1 MAAAEGRAEPAVAGT
16 GPLTPLASGP
26 VEGMLSGAGAGVGSG
41 GDLQAETSA
50 APTAM
55 MPASNQ
61 WLRVPVERGEGV
73 SGMV

>member
-1 MAAAEGRAEPAVAGT
+1 MMNRLNWDDTRLFLALARHGT
-16 GPLTPLASGP
+16 
-26 VEGMLSGAGAGVGSG
+26 LSGAGAGVGSG

-61 WLRVPVERGEGV
+61 WLRFPVERGEGV
-73 SGMV
+73 SCMV

>member
-1 MAAAEGRAEPAVAGT
+1 VDGT
-16 GPLTPLASGP
+16 
-26 VEGMLSGAGAGVGSG
+26 LSGAGAGVGSG

-55 MPASNQ
+55 MPAKSQ
-61 WLRVPVERGEGV
+61 WLRFPVERGEGV